1 MKYKCDF
8 MLRTVKNLLLLF
20 KDDNMPEE
28 KLIKEGD

>member
-8 MLRTVKNLLLLF
+8 RLRIVKNLLLLF
-20 KDDNMPEE
+20 DDDNMPKE